1 MVISAHYPPIA
12 GAQATRVSKLIKY
25 LPSYGWIPDVIALN
39 KDAVFG
45 EDRSCLKDIPREA
58 HVARV
63 GATQTS
69 IMGLLT
75 RLAIPESAS
84 AWIPVAIRTALSL
97 LRKNRYDALLSFS
110 FPPSSHIAA
119 LGIHLITHLPWLAD
133 FSDPWTRN
141 PYSGWYPEARES
153 RRSERLESEVL
164 SRASLVG
171 WVTSELRDYQT
182 RVYSFVA
189 QKSVILTNASELSDF
204 PAVQDE
210 KARQNFV
217 LTHVGNLYGIRKADY
232 LLDAFA
238 RFCHAF
244 PEVPSTLRFVGNIG
258 PGAEPDPR
266 LIAKVQGAVEFVP
279 FSSRQT
285 ALEQMVSA
293 DVVVLIDPS
302 PLDRNIF
309 LPMKLVEYL
318 ISGRPILALTTS
330 GPSAELVSRYSAG
343 EVVRYDNAAEI
354 EKGIVRSYERSV
366 RGTPQGARQLP
377 EFEASNVGRT
387 LASALDSI
395 AIIGR

>member
-1 MVISAHYPPIA
+1 MSAHYPPIA

-45 EDRSCLKDIPREA
+45 DDRSCLKDIPREA

-69 IMGLLT
+69 IMGLVT

-84 AWIPVAIRTALSL
+84 AWIPVAIRTALSF

-119 LGIHLITHLPWLAD
+119 LGIHLIAHLPWLAD

-164 SRASLVG
+164 RRASLVG

-182 RVYSFVA
+182 RVYSFVEE
-189 QKSVILTNASELSDF
+189 KSLILTNATELSDF
-204 PAVQDE
+204 PTVQDG
-210 KARQNFV
+210 KARKNFV

-266 LIAKVQGAVEFVP
+266 LIAKAQGAVEFVP

-302 PLDRNIF
+302 TLDRNIF

-330 GPSAELVSRYSAG
+330 GPSADLVSRYSAG

-354 EKGIVRSYERSV
+354 ERGIVRSYERSV
-366 RGTPQGARQLP
+366 RGTSQGARHVP

-395 AIIGR
+395 AITGR